1 MAAALAIAVL
11 FAGSFIILRIA
22 AVAMRLTG
30 LPENIARFQSV
41 SALTGAG
48 FTTSESEMIVHYPVR
63 RRIVVILMVLGNLGL
78 VSTAS
83 TLIVSFAG
91 GEQTA
96 EAILTQVL
104 MFAGAIAV
112 ILVVMLNKTLDRAM
126 CAVVGFLLERATS
139 LGARR
144 FHRLLQLHGGN
155 SVAEHEYR
163 GDEAT
168 TVGDLLPKLGTL
180 QLLGIRGDGAYRSG
194 PYDAQDMVGSSSL
207 LICYGRDAEHDAL
220 ETVLD

>member
-11 FAGSFIILRIA
+11 LAGSFIIVWIA

-30 LPENIARFQSV
+30 LLENVARFQSV
-41 SALTGAG
+41 STLTGAG
-48 FTTSESEMIVHYPVR
+48 FTASESEMIVHYPVR
-63 RRIVVILMVLGNLGL
+63 RRIGVILMVLGNLGL

-104 MFAGAIAV
+104 MFASAIAV
-112 ILVVMLNKTLDRAM
+112 ILVVMLNKTHDRAM
-126 CAVVGFLLERATS
+126 CAVVGFLLERTTS

-144 FHRLLQLHGGN
+144 FHRLLQLHDGH
-155 SVAEHEYR
+155 SVAEHEYH
-163 GDEAT
+163 GDEAI

-180 QLLGIRGDGAYRSG
+180 QLLGIRGDGPYRNG
-194 PYDAQDMVGSSSL
+194 PFDAQDRVGSGSL
-207 LICYGRDAEHDAL
+207 LICYGRDDVHEAL
-220 ETVLD
+220 KATLD

>member
-11 FAGSFIILRIA
+11 LAGSFIIVWIA

-30 LPENIARFQSV
+30 LLENVARFQSV

-48 FTTSESEMIVHYPVR
+48 FTASESEMIVHYPVR
-63 RRIVVILMVLGNLGL
+63 RRIGVILMVLGNLGL

-104 MFAGAIAV
+104 MFASAIAV

-126 CAVVGFLLERATS
+126 CAVVGFLLERTTS

-144 FHRLLQLHGGN
+144 FHRLLQLHDGH
-155 SVAEHEYR
+155 SVAEHEYH
-163 GDEAT
+163 GVAI

-180 QLLGIRGDGAYRSG
+180 QLLGIRGDGPYRNG
-194 PYDAQDMVGSSSL
+194 PFDAQDRVGSGSL
-207 LICYGRDAEHDAL
+207 LICYGRDDVHEAL
-220 ETVLD
+220 KATLD

>member
-11 FAGSFIILRIA
+11 FAGSFIIVRIA

-30 LPENIARFQSV
+30 LPENVARFQSV

-83 TLIVSFAG
+83 TFIVPF
-91 GEQTA
+91 
-96 EAILTQVL
+96 
-104 MFAGAIAV
+104 AV

-126 CAVVGFLLERATS
+126 CAVVGFLLERTTS

-144 FHRLLQLHGGN
+144 FHRLLQLHGGH

-194 PYDAQDMVGSSSL
+194 PYDAQDMVGSGSL